1 MTQVIEPVK
10 ASDFAA
16 DQKHEAALAKNS
28 ISENEYKDAILK
40 LVKLAQGD
48 SGASELAAHI
58 LLSLSNGNAYQ
69 VPLSSLMM
77 LDALNFDA
85 ALSVIKGHRSCF
97 CSPYGAI
104 QNGDTI
110 FNNLKKRWPTLSQLY

>member
-1 MTQVIEPVK
+1 MSQIIEPVK
-10 ASDFAA
+10 ASDFAV
-16 DQKHEAALAKNS
+16 DQNYEAALTKNGVT
-28 ISENEYKDAILK
+28 EREYEEAVET
-40 LVKLAQGD
+40 LVSLAQGG

-69 VPLSSLMM
+69 VPLSSFMM

-97 CSPYGAI
+97 CSPNNAI
-104 QNGDTI
+104 QNGDAI
-110 FNNLKKRWPTLSQLY
+110 FSNLKKRWPTLSINY